1 MGMSTETIQC
11 GKREYTLECQITK
24 NGHRFLMITE
34 RSFGRMSKVMVF
46 QDHYQ
51 SFREAL
57 DRVCQSAPG
66 PAGDGE
72 SGRSAES
79 APLGAS
85 PADLPQPTL
94 S

>member
-1 MGMSTETIQC
+1 MSTETVQC

-51 SFREAL
+51 AFREAL
-57 DRVCQSAPG
+57 DRVCLSAPVA
-66 PAGDGE
+66 AGDADGSRLSE
-72 SGRSAES
+72 PSPVGA
-79 APLGAS
+79 APS
-85 PADLPQPTL
+85 DVPQPTL

>member
-1 MGMSTETIQC
+1 MSTETVQC

-51 SFREAL
+51 AFREAL

-66 PAGDGE
+66 PAGEADGSCPRE
-72 SGRSAES
+72 AS
-79 APLGAS
+79 PLGAA
-85 PADLPQPTL
+85 PAEVPQPTL

>member
-1 MGMSTETIQC
+1 MSTETVQC

-51 SFREAL
+51 AFREAL

-66 PAGDGE
+66 PAGEADGSCPRE
-72 SGRSAES
+72 ASPSGRPRPRFPSRR
-79 APLGAS
+79 
-85 PADLPQPTL
+85 
-94 S
+94 